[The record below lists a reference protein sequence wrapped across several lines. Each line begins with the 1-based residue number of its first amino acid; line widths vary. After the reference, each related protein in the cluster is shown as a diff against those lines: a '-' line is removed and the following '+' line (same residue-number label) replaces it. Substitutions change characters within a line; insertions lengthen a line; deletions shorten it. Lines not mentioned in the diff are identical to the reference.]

1 MGSPFGNE
9 KLDITY
15 PSPWPYTV
23 IGEDEFKMRVAIG
36 EICDELEHFVEV
48 SNRSRT
54 GRYCSLKIEAIVNS
68 DEERHA
74 IYHKLLQSDEI
85 RYVV

>member
-1 MGSPFGNE
+1 MGSPFGDA

-23 IGEDEFKMRVAIG
+23 IGEDEFKMRGVIG
-36 EICDELEHFVEV
+36 EVCGELEHSIEL

-54 GRYCSLKIEAIVNS
+54 GRYCSLKVEAVVNS
-68 DEERHA
+68 DEERHD
-74 IYHKLLQSDEI
+74 IYHRLLQSDEI